1 MILCD
6 ISAEFYLN
14 VRFFI
19 IKVIMYSNCESLIS
33 KNRDLFSRIF
43 EFFNE
48 MEREINVINNKIFTS
63 LFLKTRV
70 RRKKISYII
79 F

>member
-70 RRKKISYII
+70 RRKKIS
-79 F
+79 

>member
-33 KNRDLFSRIF
+33 KNCDLFSRIF

-70 RRKKISYII
+70 RRKKIS
-79 F
+79 